1 MSYTIDTDGTRALG
15 FTLRTSGSEL
25 RNCATTFAYAAG
37 LARRGIAADHVGLA
51 QSLQEFATT
60 HLAVLDAVAGAFA
73 ALARDLTWAAQS
85 AHDVEVAVAA
95 ELGALG
101 GPPPRD
107 SHGVPL

>member
-15 FTLRTSGSEL
+15 STLRLSGSEL
-25 RNCATTFAYAAG
+25 RDCATTFAYAAG
-37 LARRGIAADHVGLA
+37 LARRAIAADHVGLA
-51 QSLQEFATT
+51 QSLHEFTTT
-60 HLAVLDAVAGAFA
+60 HLAVLEAVAAACA